1 MSTNFGELQEL
12 ILADARDIYSEI
24 VIDHAMAPRN
34 LGVMQDTDDY
44 ARVTGS
50 CGDTMAVW
58 LKGNTY
64 IIAAATFM
72 TDGYG
77 TSVVSGSI
85 TTEMAE
91 DKTVGESLRITH
103 CDMLDVLG
111 GLPDE
116 SKHSALL
123 TTNTLKAAIRDYI
136 TMKREPWK
144 RTYRKY

>member
-1 MSTNFGELQEL
+1 MSTNLEELKEL
-12 ILADARDIYSEI
+12 ILADARDTHFEMI
-24 VIDHAMAPRN
+24 VDHAISSRDLWCSGGCRRLCENAGFYSGKME
-34 LGVMQDTDDY
+34 T
-44 ARVTGS
+44 
-50 CGDTMAVW
+50 W

-64 IIAAATFM
+64 IIASAIFM

-77 TSVVSGSI
+77 ASVVSGSI

-91 DKTVGESLRITH
+91 DKTIGEYLKITQ

-116 SKHSALL
+116 SKHNALL

-136 TMKREPWK
+136 TTKREPGK
-144 RTYRKY
+144 RTYQKY